1 MDLRLALY
9 ARRHRQPAINAML
22 GLAEEPDVTRWLLQ
36 HYGAGRPA
44 PDLAQLDATLLRS
57 LRQHGV
63 LVDEPPDAEAFYPD
77 PAAPVD
83 LTRELAPAARIYRQ
97 SAGQPVPP
105 AVRAVLGRHTPA
117 LPPGRDLLW
126 SEDAGTGLV
135 YPAVCGNDHAAAQ
148 TQPPAGAG
156 AARRAELWQEQR
168 ASARVSLRTKRYA
181 ELRALVP
188 EDQQE
193 KLRRYLRQLV
203 ERGYFPALGDGQVE
217 RRAGLHNPAT
227 FAAFH
232 HGLAR
237 LVTAICGEPL
247 IASYCYL
254 GCYEEGAVLER
265 HKDRPQCAYNLSL
278 VFDMQNRHGPPA
290 PWPIYLELDGKP
302 REVLLEVGDGLLYS
316 GTEIWHWRDA
326 LPPGQRA
333 LVCFY
338 HFVPEGFTGSLD

>member
-1 MDLRLALY
+1 MTAVRLNPTLVTEAYFSVAFEGDHRRTRFDLGEHPEIAPWLLSVLEFVLWKQGRLADERQISPPPGGATLQRLIEGRIVLAEQRADGGLALRLSPEMDLRLALY

-77 PAAPVD
+77 PAVPVD

-117 LPPGRDLLW
+117 LPPGLDLLW

-135 YPAVCGNDHAAAQ
+135 YPAVFGNDHAAAQ

-156 AARRAELWQEQR
+156 AARRAALWQEQR

-237 LVTAICGEPL
+237 LVTAIC
-247 IASYCYL
+247 
-254 GCYEEGAVLER
+254 
-265 HKDRPQCAYNLSL
+265 
-278 VFDMQNRHGPPA
+278 
-290 PWPIYLELDGKP
+290 
-302 REVLLEVGDGLLYS
+302 
-316 GTEIWHWRDA
+316 
-326 LPPGQRA
+326 
-333 LVCFY
+333 
-338 HFVPEGFTGSLD
+338 